1 MDTDG
6 GSRII
11 DILISVMFIHVKVFL
26 IIISK
31 FYIVNI
37 YILANEK
44 LVDYLEKK
52 LLQEGYRI
60 EKICNFI
67 YLVHPVLYERK

>member
-11 DILISVMFIHVKVFL
+11 NVIISVIFIYVKVFL

-31 FYIVNI
+31 FYIINI

-44 LVDYLEKK
+44 LVNHLEMK
-52 LLQEGYRI
+52 LLQEGYCI

>member
-11 DILISVMFIHVKVFL
+11 NIITSVIFIYVKAIL

-31 FYIVNI
+31 CYITNT
-37 YILANEK
+37 YILSNEK
-44 LVDYLEKK
+44 LVNQLEKK
-52 LLQEGYRI
+52 LFQEGYCI

>member
-1 MDTDG
+1 MDTDS

-11 DILISVMFIHVKVFL
+11 NIITSVIFIYVKAIL

-31 FYIVNI
+31 FYITNT
-37 YILANEK
+37 YILSNEN
-44 LVDYLEKK
+44 LVNQLKKK
-52 LLQEGYRI
+52 LFQEGYCI

>member
-11 DILISVMFIHVKVFL
+11 NVIISVIFIYVKVFL

-31 FYIVNI
+31 FYIINI

-44 LVDYLEKK
+44 LANHLEKN
-52 LLQEGYRI
+52 LLQEGYCI

>member
-6 GSRII
+6 GLRII
-11 DILISVMFIHVKVFL
+11 NIITSVIFIYVKAIL

-31 FYIVNI
+31 FYITNT
-37 YILANEK
+37 YILSNEK
-44 LVDYLEKK
+44 LVNQLEKK
-52 LLQEGYRI
+52 LFQEGYCI